1 MPEGNESRLVC
12 NIEKEQVIWTID
24 GHQIRTGADENF
36 QPASNSTLII
46 KNTARDGASGGMFR
60 VSCLG
65 RISYATD
72 GRIYRVHVTK
82 GKFISFAFISLTSSG
97 ICLMFKFNSCTVKML
112 CWLNH
117 N

>member
-72 GRIYRVHVTK
+72 GRIYRVHLTK
-82 GKFISFAFISLTSSG
+82 GKFMFCFYLTNKQWN
-97 ICLMFKFNSCTVKML
+97 LFNI
-112 CWLNH
+112 
-117 N
+117 